1 MKAYLTERTIRDF
14 IKIVSDEHYL
24 LPGAVIAAS
33 AAQATALGEACM
45 QISLENQVD
54 TLDWQDVTAR
64 IQQMVHIK
72 NTLFV
77 WIDQDALA
85 LVEYN
90 TAISDGSKPGSRKVL
105 AEGPLEMT
113 RLILAATKLLREFQP
128 LAFQK
133 LKEKSMVAVYLLIG
147 AAQAAVHLTDTRLQE
162 WGDPDYFRE
171 YNPVVAQLKQ
181 QIEELILVEFRSNK

>member
-1 MKAYLTERTIRDF
+1 MKSYITERTVRDF

-54 TLDWQDVTAR
+54 ILNWPDVTAR

-72 NTLFV
+72 NTLLE
-77 WIDQDALA
+77 WADQDALT
-85 LVEYN
+85 LVDYN
-90 TAISDGSKPGSRKVL
+90 SDMSNGAKSTNRKVL

-113 RLILAATKLLREFQP
+113 RLILSATRLLQEFQP

-133 LKEKSMVAVYLLIG
+133 LKEKSMVAVYLLMG
-147 AAQAAVHLTDTRLQE
+147 AAQAAVHLVETRLQE
-162 WGDPDYFRE
+162 WEDPHYLRE
-171 YNPVVAQLKQ
+171 YNSTVAQLKQ
-181 QIEELILVEFRSNK
+181 QIDDCLLPG